1 MHPSRHNHLLA
12 ADSIHF
18 TPALRLDATRHVDT
32 LVAATGTRRTLREH
46 FEHGHVPLR
55 AGSTCTGGSRCHH
68 CPVSDVVLPLPGRV
82 AEDTRSSANTSR
94 NECTS
99 ENGTEYTKYPRHSKT
114 ERKKSRKTQR
124 IDRANIQDRRNT
136 NKTKRERRQREDEM
150 LSASERALSL
160 SPSPSLPLSPLSPCF
175 RRTLNIIHLSH
186 SIDLRS
192 RQAFSFPSV
201 IEVLLYKERRGR
213 ERERRKKK
221 ERGNGVVLSVSV
233 LLGGRVGVDATPTII
248 LHAPRA
254 RIRMSSS

>member
-55 AGSTCTGGSRCHH
+55 AGSTCTGCSRCHH

-99 ENGTEYTKYPRHSKT
+99 ENGTEYTKYPRRSKT
-114 ERKKSRKTQR
+114 ERKKK
-124 IDRANIQDRRNT
+124 DGKRN
-136 NKTKRERRQREDEM
+136 E
-150 LSASERALSL
+150 
-160 SPSPSLPLSPLSPCF
+160 
-175 RRTLNIIHLSH
+175 
-186 SIDLRS
+186 
-192 RQAFSFPSV
+192 
-201 IEVLLYKERRGR
+201 
-213 ERERRKKK
+213 
-221 ERGNGVVLSVSV
+221 
-233 LLGGRVGVDATPTII
+233 
-248 LHAPRA
+248 
-254 RIRMSSS
+254 